1 MSASEILPPGE
12 PPVAPPPGER
22 QLPFLRRIQPVTF
35 AVFSLFAIF
44 ILYQVVAGAATI
56 LLFSGRVTTNNAELV
71 RWSTVIGQI
80 LFILLPTVI
89 LVFLRTSHPDDYF
102 RIRLPRIGEIIVTLI
117 GMFALQQMLQVYM
130 MAQDAIPLPPPIQHY
145 VDIVKNL
152 VEETYRVLVTAHT
165 PGEFAVVVFSVAL
178 VPAIAEEM
186 LFRGLVQRSMEK
198 AVGGFGGAMITGVIF
213 GAYHLNPFSIVP
225 LVALGAYFGF
235 IVYRSN
241 NITLSMSAHF
251 FNNFVACAAVYLN
264 FSDDFVAVAP
274 SGHPT
279 SAAVMVNFA
288 VFTVVFVAA
297 TYYFIRMTDHGEKE

>member
-1 MSASEILPPGE
+1 MSASDILPPQD
-12 PPVAPPPGER
+12 PATAPPPGQR
-22 QLPFLRRIQPVTF
+22 PTPFLQRIQPVTF
-35 AVFSLFAIF
+35 AIFSLFAIF

-56 LLFSGRVTTNNAELV
+56 FLFSGRVTTNNAELV
-71 RWSTVIGQI
+71 RWSTVIGQL
-80 LFILLPTVI
+80 LFILLPTII
-89 LVFLRTSHPDDYF
+89 LVFLRTSQPGEYF
-102 RIRLPRIGEIIVTLI
+102 RIRLPRIGEIFVTLI

-165 PGEFAVVVFSVAL
+165 PGEFAIVVFSVAL

-279 SAAVMVNFA
+279 SAAVLVNFA

-297 TYYFIRMTDHGEKE
+297 TYYFIRMTDQGEQE